1 MSRKK
6 WLMKFVFGMQINIE
20 VFYKFILSFWVFLAK
35 HAQST
40 QNKKCACLYSISRK
54 TWGMKL
60 IFCRQINTNVFY
72 KLIVSLWVCVARHA
86 QRPKEQ
92 VCNIFAISRGKCE
105 GWSCFFASR
114 ATSKT
119 LSNWHYH
126 FRCVWPGMSKITIMA
141 SFLFLCNILR
151 KKWVM
156 IGKHESFLQID
167 AMI

>member
-1 MSRKK
+1 
-6 WLMKFVFGMQINIE
+6 MKFVFGMQINIE

-86 QRPKEQ
+86 QNGQKNKFVISLQYLEENVKDEVVFLPAEQRQRLCLIDIIILGVCGQACPK
-92 VCNIFAISRGKCE
+92 
-105 GWSCFFASR
+105 
-114 ATSKT
+114 
-119 LSNWHYH
+119 L
-126 FRCVWPGMSKITIMA
+126 P
-141 SFLFLCNILR
+141 
-151 KKWVM
+151 
-156 IGKHESFLQID
+156 
-167 AMI
+167 